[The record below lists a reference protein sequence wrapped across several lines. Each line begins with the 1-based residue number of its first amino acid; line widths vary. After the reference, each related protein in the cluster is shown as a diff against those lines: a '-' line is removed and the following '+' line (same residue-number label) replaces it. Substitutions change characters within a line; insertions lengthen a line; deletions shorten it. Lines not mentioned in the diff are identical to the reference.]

1 MSSQTTHRHR
11 KQHFPRL
18 ERRKLGIQLLQT
30 PTFQDYDS
38 DDDPIYFTKYS
49 RSLLISSPQKSSR
62 STKESKDTGCGRT
75 DKRAR
80 DEHNEQERSR
90 RRELAVIYELIR
102 CNISSDDM
110 HLLDQLSGPKSVD
123 KLSYPQVLQ
132 IAYQLVLEEEHN
144 LVLFE
149 RSLTDIKLIE
159 KQLLRTGIPL
169 PERPKCPPII
179 DNYRK
184 IVQLVDDLL
193 RQDKICRSIDG
204 IYDVT
209 PAERASI
216 GDQEISYPTSN
227 RISSDTVYSKRI
239 RGPRSYN
246 SKKCS
251 SYHDNNHNSNHKN
264 NNNYYFKSEETENC
278 LSNWSNTPVNP
289 CKVKR
294 SFSSASLYDDDD
306 GCDSDDNDN
315 DGDDEEEEEV
325 AAAVAFKV
333 EKEEEDEEQEEE
345 EENDTD
351 SNLLSPSPTSII
363 NDQNPCMWLDNYE
376 FLDILT
382 KIKEDPDYTIDNFDT
397 TCDDEFSNVVD
408 LENLIKNFKAE
419 EPIY

>member
-1 MSSQTTHRHR
+1 M
-11 KQHFPRL
+11 

-193 RQDKICRSIDG
+193 RQDKIGSEEPSSKRVASVDSR
-204 IYDVT
+204 DEDKDK
-209 PAERASI
+209 ERASI

-251 SYHDNNHNSNHKN
+251 SYHDNNHN
-264 NNNYYFKSEETENC
+264 T
-278 LSNWSNTPVNP
+278 
-289 CKVKR
+289 
-294 SFSSASLYDDDD
+294 SLYDDDD